1 MPLKLWRGD
10 ATLMRRMTWWRN
22 ITEFYFLS
30 SRPAFKRGGQVD
42 EYKILWKE
50 KAVERTSHYILIAVP
65 TCNFVIGG
73 PLFAY
78 WRHTFCMS
86 GQKKNSFVYSH
97 FRDSAERGSWYILCL
112 VYLFQSRH
120 VFFFLFLVR
129 SISPTLRWRSGSERK
144 RPAAPCPAEET
155 GRSQLERSVS
165 SRVPLKQVGRPNR
178 RNAKSR
184 IK

>member
-120 VFFFLFLVR
+120 VVFFCFWSGQFLPPCAGEAEAKENVLRLPVR
-129 SISPTLRWRSGSERK
+129 PER
-144 RPAAPCPAEET
+144 RAE
-155 GRSQLERSVS
+155 VS
-165 SRVPLKQVGRPNR
+165 
-178 RNAKSR
+178 
-184 IK
+184 

>member
-120 VFFFLFLVR
+120 VVFFFCFWSGQFLPPCAGEAEAKENVLRLPVR
-129 SISPTLRWRSGSERK
+129 PER
-144 RPAAPCPAEET
+144 RAE
-155 GRSQLERSVS
+155 VS
-165 SRVPLKQVGRPNR
+165 
-178 RNAKSR
+178 
-184 IK
+184 